1 MDVFAMGIMWG
12 LIIALGAKLI
22 VDGIEEKVQN
32 DRKEEEERRHEM
44 GR

>member
-12 LIIALGAKLI
+12 LIIAMVAKCV
-22 VDGIEEKVQN
+22 VDGIEEKVEN
-32 DRKEEEERRHEM
+32 DRKEEEARKREM